1 MEGSKYVADGK
12 CDGSAT
18 KYKSVCGDESQRS
31 LNCLMKNNGD
41 KDACARKHIRAD
53 GLKPWLLPTNMLN

>member
-41 KDACARKHIRAD
+41 KDACARKHIRA
-53 GLKPWLLPTNMLN
+53 KAVKQ